1 MNPKVSF
8 TLVGLFVIALGI
20 TLSAGVVWLSASSAD
35 KGYNTYVTYLNE
47 SVGGLSLN
55 ASVSYNGVEVG
66 RVRLI
71 ELDHDNPQQVRV
83 LMEIEEDVPIM
94 EDTTAMIASQ
104 GITGVS
110 HIELSGGTA
119 DSQPL
124 QAREG
129 ERYPEI
135 QTTPSLFVRLD
146 QTISGLVVELTGA
159 AASLTGVAERIEA
172 ILSEDN
178 QAAISGTLT
187 NVEELTASMED
198 IFVDVAIVV
207 GNVATASNEL
217 PNIFAEVTDTIAAY
231 EDTADSF
238 TSAGDAVAET
248 AESIADAVD
257 DITESLTTIL
267 ADLTP
272 FSRGVPA
279 NLVSLVDELSQLGAS
294 LRRVVQD
301 VERNPNMLLFGRP
314 EGSPGPGED

>member
-20 TLSAGVVWLSASSAD
+20 ALSAGVVWLSASTAD
-35 KGYNTYVTYLNE
+35 KGYETYVAYLNE
-47 SVGGLSLN
+47 SVSGLNLN
-55 ASVSYNGVEVG
+55 ASVNYNGVEVG
-66 RVRLI
+66 RVRHI
-71 ELDHDNPQQVRV
+71 ELDQDNPQQVRV
-83 LMEIEEDVPIM
+83 VMEVESGVPIM
-94 EDTTAMIASQ
+94 EDTVATIASQ

-110 HIELSGGTA
+110 HIELSGGSS

-124 QAREG
+124 QAGEG
-129 ERYPEI
+129 EEYPVI
-135 QTTPSLFVRLD
+135 QTVPSLFTRLD
-146 QTISGLVVELTGA
+146 QTISGLVVELTGT
-159 AASLTGVAERIEA
+159 AASLTDVAERIEA

-187 NVEELTASMED
+187 NVEELTAKLEE
-198 IFVDVAIVV
+198 IFLDVAVV
-207 GNVATASNEL
+207 VENVATASDQL
-217 PNIFAEVTDTIAAY
+217 PIIFEEVTDTIGAY

-238 TSAGDAVAET
+238 TEAGDAITET
-248 AESIADAVD
+248 AEGIADAVD
-257 DITESLTTIL
+257 DISESLTTTL

-279 NLVSLVDELSQLGAS
+279 NFVSLVDELSQLSSS

-314 EGSPGPGED
+314 EVSPGPGE

>member
-129 ERYPEI
+129 EQYPEI